1 MRDLGIEVVACAT
14 TFGHED
20 DYEKINARADD
31 GVLVIDNPN
40 ELELEEVIQKYKP
53 DIFLTGLKEKY
64 LAHKLGVPSL
74 NSHSYENG
82 PYVAFEGLVNFARDL
97 YKSLYAPVWNFIG
110 ERWSAKW
117 QPNWLTL

>member
-1 MRDLGIEVVACAT
+1 M
-14 TFGHED
+14 
-20 DYEKINARADD
+20 
-31 GVLVIDNPN
+31 LVIDNPN

-74 NSHSYENG
+74 NSHSYEN
-82 PYVAFEGLVNFARDL
+82 VAVCSFEGLVNFARDL